1 MELATGRSQ
10 ALESMRQLL
19 LLATIL
25 VSRKKVFLPRH
36 GQHLAVCGEMERL
49 VSFCMNCSFQIY
61 LLVYYE

>member
-36 GQHLAVCGEMERL
+36 GQHLAVCGEMEKTR
-49 VSFCMNCSFQIY
+49 Q
-61 LLVYYE
+61 LLYEL